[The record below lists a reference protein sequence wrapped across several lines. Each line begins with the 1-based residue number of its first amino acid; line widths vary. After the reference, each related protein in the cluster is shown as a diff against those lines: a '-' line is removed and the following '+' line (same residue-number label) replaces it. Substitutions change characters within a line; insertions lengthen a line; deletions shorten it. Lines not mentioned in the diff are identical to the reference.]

1 VALAFDAGRLKSG
14 GTKGFHQVG
23 FHQVGFQEPVFWNR
37 GQAGGLFF
45 LGMVF

>member
-1 VALAFDAGRLKSG
+1 VALAFEAGRLKSG

-23 FHQVGFQEPVFWNR
+23 FLEPVFWNR